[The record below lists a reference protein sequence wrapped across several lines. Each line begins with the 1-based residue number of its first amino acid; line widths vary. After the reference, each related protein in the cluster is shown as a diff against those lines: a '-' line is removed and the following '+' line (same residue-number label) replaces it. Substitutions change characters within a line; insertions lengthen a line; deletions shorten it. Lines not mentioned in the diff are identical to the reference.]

1 MFFAEN
7 GNVLHFK
14 QLAENEK
21 RIGLEDIYHYQNCI
35 ELEIRRHITISK
47 LYQIR
52 K

>member
-21 RIGLEDIYHYQNCI
+21 RIELEDIYQYQTCSY
-35 ELEIRRHITISK
+35 LEIRRQISISK

-52 K
+52 N